1 MKTIKGI
8 IKFILDILNQL
19 LYTKFNVKEFEY
31 NKWSL
36 FKTGIIQKIIG
47 INRKTP
53 WPVHWS
59 SQIHSPEK
67 IQWGTRAPGLSM
79 GCFFYCCN
87 GIIIKDNVRIGPRVS
102 LISINHDIY
111 EYENYINDKP
121 IIIGNNCWI
130 GANVVI
136 LPGVEL
142 GEHTVVAAGS
152 VVTKSFS
159 EGNRIIGGNPARVI
173 TEIAKYNA
181 VKIFSRKD

>member
-1 MKTIKGI
+1 M
-8 IKFILDILNQL
+8 
-19 LYTKFNVKEFEY
+19 KFNVKEFDY

-47 INRKTP
+47 INRRVP

-59 SQIHSPEK
+59 SQIHSSEK

-79 GCFFYCCN
+79 GCFLDGRN

-102 LISINHDIY
+102 LISINHDIN

-142 GEHTVVAAGS
+142 GGTYRCGCW
-152 VVTKSFS
+152 F
-159 EGNRIIGGNPARVI
+159 GG
-173 TEIAKYNA
+173 K
-181 VKIFSRKD
+181 